1 MPKKQ
6 KKAAQNKESEIL
18 ESMLKERGEL
28 TAKDVGEALKRSDRA
43 AVEIVKNSGQKIGGV
58 VSRLVNFYNPSLIII
73 GGGVANLG
81 NYLIS
86 AIKEEVL
93 RRSTSLAVQ
102 DLEVELSQRNDEV
115 AVIGAA
121 AMAVNEIYSH
131 DNVTEMVY
139 RDSSTD

>member
-1 MPKKQ
+1 L
-6 KKAAQNKESEIL
+6 SIL
-18 ESMLKERGEL
+18 EEKSEL
-28 TAKDVGEALKRSDRA
+28 TAKDVGHAVKKNDRA
-43 AVEIVKNSGQKIGGV
+43 AVEIVKNSGQKIGQV

-73 GGGVANLG
+73 GGGVANIG

-86 AIKEEVL
+86 SIKEEVL

-102 DLEVELSQRNDEV
+102 DLEIELSQKNDQV

-139 RDSSTD
+139 LDSSSD